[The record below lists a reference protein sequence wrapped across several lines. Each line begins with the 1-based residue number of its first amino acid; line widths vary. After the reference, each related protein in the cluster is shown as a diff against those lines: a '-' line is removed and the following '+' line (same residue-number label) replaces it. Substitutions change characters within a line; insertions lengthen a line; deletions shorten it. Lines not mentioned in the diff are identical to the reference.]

1 MKLIPAWAGSVIFH
15 LFGLLLLFLFAH
27 SSSEIRGAPGI
38 ERTDNIGIVLKSDSN
53 DGGAGGSGGLGG
65 SGNSSYRNETGI
77 FGPNPQAAES
87 PTEILEPLT
96 TSQMSFSPDQ
106 VLPKVHG
113 SIIGPTSVGFG
124 GDAGQSDRL
133 LSGGPGRGL
142 GGSGFGNGFGNGI
155 GNGTGNGNGSGLGA
169 TVGVFGLEGT
179 GYKFAF
185 VFDRSDS
192 MRDPAS
198 KPIRAAKAE
207 LIQAIDSLK
216 DVHQLLVVFYNEE
229 PAIYPSGE
237 QSGRLIFATDD
248 NKEAAKRFI
257 QSIVPSG
264 GTNHEKAL
272 TVAAKQNPDVIFLL
286 TDGEPK
292 DDLNAAQWDRI
303 SRVTRSTQI
312 NVIQFGLGPEPQS
325 RNYLKRLATENA
337 GQYQYIEIGTL

>member
-1 MKLIPAWAGSVIFH
+1 MKLTIPAWAGSVIFH
-15 LFGLLLLFLFAH
+15 LLGLLLLFIVAR
-27 SSSEIRGAPGI
+27 STSEIRGAPGN
-38 ERTDNIGIVLKSDSN
+38 ERTDHIGIVLKSVSN
-53 DGGAGGSGGLGG
+53 EGGGSGGSGG
-65 SGNSSYRNETGI
+65 SSGSSYRNEAGT

-87 PTEILEPLT
+87 AAEILEPLT
-96 TSQMSFSPDQ
+96 TSPTSFSPDQ

-113 SIIGPTSVGFG
+113 NIIGPTSVESAGN
-124 GDAGQSDRL
+124 AGQSGRL
-133 LSGGPGRGL
+133 SSGGAGTGL
-142 GGSGFGNGFGNGI
+142 GNGFGNGT
-155 GNGTGNGNGSGLGA
+155 GNGTGDGFGA
-169 TVGVFGLEGT
+169 TVNVFGLKGT

-192 MRDPAS
+192 MRDPAN

-237 QSGRLIFATDD
+237 RSGRLIFATDD
-248 NKEAAKRFI
+248 NKEAARRFI

-272 TVAAKQNPDVIFLL
+272 TVAARQNPDVIFLL

-292 DDLNAAQWDRI
+292 DDLNAAQLDRI

-337 GQYQYIEIGTL
+337 GQYQYIEIGAL